1 MARKSAEVKKEWD
14 VKISDGKKKSQS
26 QARKKAAMRRVVMR
40 KSDLHNESEVSVNFH
55 TFNWTIGLY
64 EVLTAMFEFQS
75 QYKTH
80 IWMVHMKMK
89 IRLFFYGLIFH
100 VFFANNGD

>member
-40 KSDLHNESEVSVNFH
+40 KSDLHIESEVSVNFH
-55 TFNWTIGLY
+55 TFN
-64 EVLTAMFEFQS
+64 
-75 QYKTH
+75 
-80 IWMVHMKMK
+80 
-89 IRLFFYGLIFH
+89 
-100 VFFANNGD
+100 